1 MRKILISFLF
11 LIYSSILLS
20 EPITI
25 ASYNTLRLGT
35 VEKDYTTQAKIISKF
50 DIVALQE
57 VMNHDGL
64 NRLKNE
70 IEKITNKKWGYVIS
84 SRPLGTKDYKEYYAF
99 IYKKDNVL

>member
-1 MRKILISFLF
+1 MKKILISFLF

-35 VEKDYTTQAKIISKF
+35 VEKDYTSQAKIISKF

-64 NRLKNE
+64 NRLKTE
-70 IEKITNKKWGYVIS
+70 IEKLTNKKW
-84 SRPLGTKDYKEYYAF
+84 
-99 IYKKDNVL
+99 